1 MFAYVLLEVRRA
13 LRETG
18 YLVFG
23 IGMPLLMYVLFTH
36 LNTGQDS
43 GSGSGSGTWTVL
55 SMVGLAA
62 YGGLGAAVSVGTGV
76 ADDKSRGWLRQ
87 LRVTPLSPQRVV
99 VARALTGSVTVL
111 PAIGSV
117 LAAGALINDVRLA
130 AWQWLALPVVLWLG
144 TLPFTLLGIGNG
156 YRLSS
161 QTTGVVNMAC
171 MVGLSVL
178 GGLWF
183 PIQAFPSWLGSVAR
197 WTPSHAFAQLGWSIT
212 DGGAPGAGTVGLT
225 AAWFALFCGY
235 AVYAYRRSARTV

>member
-23 IGMPLLMYVLFTH
+23 IGMPLLMYLLFTH
-36 LNTGQDS
+36 LHTGQDA
-43 GSGSGSGTWTVL
+43 GSDTWAVL

-76 ADDKSRGWLRQ
+76 AEDKARGWLRQ
-87 LRVTPLSPQRVV
+87 LRVTPLGPSQVV

-111 PAIGSV
+111 PAIGAV
-117 LAAGALINDVRLA
+117 LTAGAVVNDVRLA
-130 AWQWLALPVVLWLG
+130 AWQWVALPVVLWLG

-183 PIQAFPSWLGSVAR
+183 PVQAFPSWLQSVSA
-197 WTPSHAFAQLGWSIT
+197 WTPSHAFAQLGWSVT

-235 AVYAYRRSARTV
+235 AVYAYRRSARRV

>member
-23 IGMPLLMYVLFTH
+23 IGMPLLMYLLFTN
-36 LNTGQDS
+36 LNTGQ
-43 GSGSGSGTWTVL
+43 GSGSDTWAVL

-87 LRVTPLSPQRVV
+87 LRVTPLSPSRVV

-111 PAIGSV
+111 PAIGAV
-117 LAAGALINDVRLA
+117 LAAGAVVNDVRLA
-130 AWQWLALPVVLWLG
+130 AWQWTVLPVVLWLG

-183 PIQAFPSWLGSVAR
+183 PIQAFPSWLQSVSQ

-212 DGGAPGAGTVGLT
+212 GGGAPGAGTISLIG
-225 AAWFALFCGY
+225 AWFALFCGY
-235 AVYAYRRSARTV
+235 AVYAYRRSARRV

>member
-23 IGMPLLMYVLFTH
+23 IGMPVLMYVLFTN
-36 LNTGQDS
+36 LNTGQ
-43 GSGSGSGTWTVL
+43 GSGSKTWAVL

-62 YGGLGAAVSVGTGV
+62 YGALGAAVSVGTGV

-99 VARALTGSVTVL
+99 VARALTSSVTVL

-117 LAAGALINDVRLA
+117 LTAGALINDVRLA
-130 AWQWLALPVVLWLG
+130 AWQWVALPVVLWLG

-183 PIQAFPSWLGSVAR
+183 PIEAFPSWLASVAA

-212 DGGAPGAGTVGLT
+212 EGSAPGGGTVALIS
-225 AAWFALFCGY
+225 AWFALFCGY
-235 AVYAYRRSARTV
+235 AVYAYRRSSRTV

>member
-23 IGMPLLMYVLFTH
+23 IGMPLLMYLLFTN
-36 LNTGQDS
+36 LDTGQDA
-43 GSGSGSGTWTVL
+43 GSDTWAVL

-87 LRVTPLSPQRVV
+87 LRVTPLRPSQVV

-111 PAIGSV
+111 PAIGAV
-117 LAAGALINDVRLA
+117 LTAGAVVNDVRLV
-130 AWQWLALPVVLWLG
+130 AWQWVALPVVLWLG

-183 PIQAFPSWLGSVAR
+183 PIQAFPSWLQSVSA

-212 DGGAPGAGTVGLT
+212 DGGAPGAGTIGLT

-235 AVYAYRRSARTV
+235 AVYAYRRSARRV

>member
-18 YLVFG
+18 YLIFG
-23 IGMPLLMYVLFTH
+23 IGMPLMMYVLFTN

-43 GSGSGSGTWTVL
+43 GSEKWAVL

-62 YGGLGAAVSVGTGV
+62 YGGLGSAVSVGTGV

-87 LRVTPLSPQRVV
+87 LRVTPLSPTRVV
-99 VARALTGSVTVL
+99 VARALTGTVTVL
-111 PAIGSV
+111 PAIGAV
-117 LAAGALINDVRLA
+117 LTAGALVNDVRLA
-130 AWQWLALPVVLWLG
+130 AWQWIVLPLVLWLG

-156 YRLSS
+156 YQLSS

-171 MVGLSVL
+171 MIGLSVL

-183 PIQAFPSWLGSVAR
+183 PIQAFPSWLQSISR

-212 DGGAPGAGTVGLT
+212 GGGVPGAGTLALMT
-225 AAWFALFCGY
+225 AWSALFCGY
-235 AVYAYRRSARTV
+235 AVYAYRRSARKV